1 MKYFIVTIQKNATT
15 HSGLDIKKIKTAAP
29 KSDTIQPELEKLT
42 VQILKS
48 KIKTKKKVKTSG
60 LAKYCLKSEN
70 QTFWTWHGI

>member
-1 MKYFIVTIQKNATT
+1 MKYFIFTIQKNATT

-48 KIKTKKKVKTSG
+48 KIKTKKVNTSG
-60 LAKYCLKSEN
+60 ITKYCLKSEN

>member
-29 KSDTIQPELEKLT
+29 KSNTIQPELEKLT

-48 KIKTKKKVKTSG
+48 KIKTKKVNTSG
-60 LAKYCLKSEN
+60 ITKYCLKSEN
-70 QTFWTWHGI
+70 WTFWTWHGI